1 MVIFHSYSSH
11 YHFPMVFHY
20 YLTTLQE
27 CCGVE
32 FQQLLIKSAAKELGN
47 AEDLVTLGEIYL
59 LLET

>member
-1 MVIFHSYSSH
+1 
-11 YHFPMVFHY
+11 MVFHY
-20 YLTTLQE
+20 CLTSLQE

-32 FQQLLIKSAAKELGN
+32 FQQLLIKSAAKELRN